1 MRLLCVDSL
10 DFAEFREND
19 RLPRYVI
26 ASHRWAS
33 DAEATFQDVEQKRN
47 TSKRGYKKIKDFA
60 KYVKDNIPSVK
71 CLWIDT
77 CCINKDSAAELSE
90 AVNLMFKWYQ
100 NAELCLAYLEDVKTV
115 EDKTS
120 FQKSEWFRRGW
131 TLQELVA
138 PRTVVFLTEK
148 WQVIGNKGASSSHY
162 NGSATG
168 PGLEKDIATVTGISE
183 EILHKYEASV
193 ALTDAEKISWMDC
206 RMTSREEDMSYAL
219 YGILGVTLGANY
231 GEGQQ
236 GARRRLLASLQEREA
251 EFVQIK
257 NWIAPPDPW
266 TNHNTARNQYQPQT
280 GSWLLT
286 CDKFQAWKRGL
297 SKYLWLYGKS
307 GCGKTILCSTAIEDM
322 RAHCE
327 AKTNDEYAIFYFS
340 FSDNQKQTEENLIR
354 SLVVQLGP
362 KEPGISLLRRAH
374 EKQDKGLSSV
384 GYLKEILLSSIK
396 SFDVVFLMADALD
409 ECPENDDIRHNL
421 LRCLAELSCQAPN
434 LRIFVTSQDV
444 PNIRWSLED
453 QGYVPLPADADSVNR
468 DINKYL
474 STQLSLDHR
483 LCRLSSETK
492 ILIENTIS
500 EKADGMFRCAYC
512 QLQELKSFKSTKPK
526 AIEAA
531 LQALPAT
538 LDGMYERMLLKISKN
553 DRPEALTLLRWL
565 AYAESPLT
573 LRELAET
580 TIICISGEGNVE
592 FENRGDYEDTLEI
605 LEGLVT
611 AEEMQEEQYE
621 HGYSMLK
628 YLDDIGA
635 DSDCTSSSKRLHSS
649 KKVRLAHFS
658 VKEYLQSTRLLESSA
673 RYFHLENEREH
684 RYPAQSCLVY
694 MIHYSS
700 TAKTTTLKD
709 INKFPLLKYAA
720 KFWYFHARLQKSKEI
735 KHEMRLLCSD
745 AMYDWL
751 FIHQPDYP
759 SNTLRYRNENIGGRL
774 YYASTMGLNDVV
786 YDFIIA
792 RFDVNAQGGRYGN
805 ALQAAS
811 AEGHKE
817 IVQLLLE
824 HNADV
829 NVQGGYYGNALQAAS
844 VNGRKEIV
852 QLLLEHNA
860 DVNARGYY
868 YGNALQEASANGHKE
883 IVQLLLEHKA
893 DVNVK
898 GGYYGNAL
906 QEASAN
912 GYKEIVQQLLEHN
925 AD

>member
-1 MRLLCVDSL
+1 
-10 DFAEFREND
+10 
-19 RLPRYVI
+19 
-26 ASHRWAS
+26 
-33 DAEATFQDVEQKRN
+33 
-47 TSKRGYKKIKDFA
+47 
-60 KYVKDNIPSVK
+60 
-71 CLWIDT
+71 
-77 CCINKDSAAELSE
+77 
-90 AVNLMFKWYQ
+90 MFKWYQ

-354 SLVVQLGP
+354 SLVVQLGR

-500 EKADGMFRCAYC
+500 EKADGM
-512 QLQELKSFKSTKPK
+512 
-526 AIEAA
+526 
-531 LQALPAT
+531 
-538 LDGMYERMLLKISKN
+538 
-553 DRPEALTLLRWL
+553 
-565 AYAESPLT
+565 
-573 LRELAET
+573 
-580 TIICISGEGNVE
+580 
-592 FENRGDYEDTLEI
+592 
-605 LEGLVT
+605 
-611 AEEMQEEQYE
+611 
-621 HGYSMLK
+621 
-628 YLDDIGA
+628 
-635 DSDCTSSSKRLHSS
+635 
-649 KKVRLAHFS
+649 
-658 VKEYLQSTRLLESSA
+658 
-673 RYFHLENEREH
+673 
-684 RYPAQSCLVY
+684 
-694 MIHYSS
+694 
-700 TAKTTTLKD
+700 
-709 INKFPLLKYAA
+709 
-720 KFWYFHARLQKSKEI
+720 
-735 KHEMRLLCSD
+735 
-745 AMYDWL
+745 
-751 FIHQPDYP
+751 
-759 SNTLRYRNENIGGRL
+759 
-774 YYASTMGLNDVV
+774 
-786 YDFIIA
+786 
-792 RFDVNAQGGRYGN
+792 
-805 ALQAAS
+805 
-811 AEGHKE
+811 
-817 IVQLLLE
+817 
-824 HNADV
+824 
-829 NVQGGYYGNALQAAS
+829 
-844 VNGRKEIV
+844 
-852 QLLLEHNA
+852 
-860 DVNARGYY
+860 
-868 YGNALQEASANGHKE
+868 
-883 IVQLLLEHKA
+883 
-893 DVNVK
+893 
-898 GGYYGNAL
+898 
-906 QEASAN
+906 
-912 GYKEIVQQLLEHN
+912 
-925 AD
+925 